1 MRIFVAIDFPEK
13 IKEEIK
19 KLLEKLKEID
29 SNIKWVKP
37 ENIHIT
43 IKFLGEVAG
52 EEKIENINN
61 RLKEICSSYHNFN
74 ISISDIGS
82 FPDWKSPR
90 ILWLDVD
97 EGKEEL
103 IKLARV
109 VDKEFGD
116 PLFGVEKEK
125 RSFNA
130 HITIARIKKT
140 ENLEKLKSA
149 IDNLIFK
156 SDKIKVQEIIL
167 MKSTLTSNG
176 PIYEPISY
184 FPLLKS

>member
-13 IKEEIK
+13 IKEEIR

-29 SNIKWVKP
+29 SNVKWVKP
-37 ENIHIT
+37 ENVHIT
-43 IKFLGEVAG
+43 IKFLGEVG

-61 RLKEICSSYHNFN
+61 RLKEICSSYHNFD

-90 ILWLDVD
+90 VIWFGTEG

-103 IKLARV
+103 IKLAGV
-109 VDKEFGD
+109 VDKEFGH
-116 PLFGVEKEK
+116 PLFSVEKEK

-130 HITIARIKKT
+130 HITIARIKKP

-156 SDKIKVQEIIL
+156 SDKIKVQEVIL
-167 MKSTLTSNG
+167 MKSTLTRKC